1 MESHINSIFQKNKKN
16 SVTMLTKKQKTN
28 LRKAKELQRE
38 LDAQHALR
46 DYNNSLFC
54 TDYTTKQAIALTQ
67 VKKK

>member
-1 MESHINSIFQKNKKN
+1 
-16 SVTMLTKKQKTN
+16 MLTKKEIAYR
-28 LRKAKELQRE
+28 RKSRELQRE